1 MKKGRKPQSKPQPRP
16 QPKPRREPLTILQA
30 FLGLLRILWRTVVFL
45 WRTVVFL
52 FKLGVLLFVA
62 YAIIAWVDVFYTIF
76 W

>member
-1 MKKGRKPQSKPQPRP
+1 MKKGRKPQPKPQPRP
-16 QPKPRREPLTILQA
+16 QPKPQREPLTILQA

-45 WRTVVFL
+45 

-62 YAIIAWVDVFYTIF
+62 YAIWAWVDVFYTIF